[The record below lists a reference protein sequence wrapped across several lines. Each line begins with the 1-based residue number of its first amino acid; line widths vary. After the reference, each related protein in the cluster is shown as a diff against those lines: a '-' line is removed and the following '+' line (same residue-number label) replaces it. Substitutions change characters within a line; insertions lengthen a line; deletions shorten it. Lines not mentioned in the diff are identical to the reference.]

1 MKKLLIP
8 LVVMAL
14 FSCQGKKPPETLFS
28 PVKVTPASGRK
39 VGLALGGGSSRGFSQ
54 VGVLKVLEEEKI
66 PVCCIAGSSSGALI
80 GALYCDA
87 GGLDDIERITSRFRV
102 SELVDYNI
110 FRLIRGR
117 WLIKGERMERFLRQN
132 LRHKNIEDLPIPLGV
147 VATEM
152 KSGDRAVFRSGS
164 IETAVRASCA
174 IPGLFQP
181 VKIGDGVYIDG
192 GMSDPVPVGLAREM
206 GADVVIAV
214 VIPDDLP
221 EELPKS
227 ALKSIKY
234 SLTVLFSKMTEHM
247 VKDADVV
254 IRPQC
259 GITRFDDISRRREM
273 ILAGEKAARE
283 AMPKIRKLLKPQD
296 EAAEAGPAL

>member
-1 MKKLLIP
+1 MKKWQILLVL
-8 LVVMAL
+8 LVL
-14 FSCQGKKPPETLFS
+14 ISCQAKKPPETIFA
-28 PVKVTPASGRK
+28 PVKLTPVTGKK

-54 VGVLKVLEEEKI
+54 IGVIKVLEEEGI
-66 PVCCIAGSSSGALI
+66 PIYCVAGSSSGALI

-87 GGLDDIERITSRFRV
+87 GGLDDIERITSEVKV
-102 SELVDYNI
+102 SELIDYNI

-117 WLIKGERMERFLRQN
+117 WLIKGERLERFLRRN
-132 LRHKNIEDLPIPLGV
+132 LKHKNIEDLPIPLGV

-152 KSGDRAVFRSGS
+152 SSGDRAVFRSGS
-164 IETAVRASCA
+164 IEAAVRASCA

-181 VKIGDGVYIDG
+181 VRIGEKVYIDG
-192 GMSDPVPVGLAREM
+192 GMSDPVPVALAREM
-206 GADVVIAV
+206 GADAVIAV

-247 VKDADVV
+247 VKEADVI
-254 IRPQC
+254 IRPEC

-283 AMPKIRKLLKPQD
+283 AMPKIREILEKQP
-296 EAAEAGPAL
+296 

>member
-1 MKKLLIP
+1 MKKLLVP
-8 LVVMAL
+8 LIALIL
-14 FSCQGKKPPETLFS
+14 FSCQAKKPPETLFA
-28 PVKVTPASGRK
+28 PVKLTPVAGKK

-66 PVCCIAGSSSGALI
+66 HVFCIAGSSSGALI

-87 GGLDDIERITSRFRV
+87 GGLDDIERITSEVKV
-102 SELVDYNI
+102 SELIDYNI
-110 FRLIRGR
+110 FRLLRGR
-117 WLIKGERMERFLRQN
+117 WLIKGERMERFLRRN
-132 LRHKNIEDLPIPLGV
+132 LRHKNIEDLPIPLGI

-181 VKIGDGVYIDG
+181 VRIGEKVYIDG

-206 GADVVIAV
+206 GAEAVIAV

-221 EELPKS
+221 EELPRS

-234 SLTVLFSKMTEHM
+234 SLTILFSKMTEHM
-247 VKDADVV
+247 VKDADVI
-254 IRPQC
+254 IRPGC

-273 ILAGEKAARE
+273 IMAGENAARE
-283 AMPKIRKLLKPQD
+283 AMPKIRELLKR
-296 EAAEAGPAL
+296 

>member
-1 MKKLLIP
+1 MKKWQILFVFLVLL
-8 LVVMAL
+8 
-14 FSCQGKKPPETLFS
+14 SCQGKIPPETIFT
-28 PVKVTPASGRK
+28 PVRVTQVTGRK
-39 VGLALGGGSSRGFSQ
+39 VGIALGGGSSRGFSQ
-54 VGVLKVLEEEKI
+54 VGVLKVLEEERI
-66 PVCCIAGSSSGALI
+66 PVFCIAGSSSGALI

-87 GGLDDIERITSRFRV
+87 GGLDDIERITSRVKV

-117 WLIKGERMERFLRQN
+117 WLIKGERMERFLRRN
-132 LRHKNIEDLPIPLGV
+132 LRHKNIEDLPIPLGI

-181 VKIGDGVYIDG
+181 VKIDDNVYIDG
-192 GMSDPVPVGLAREM
+192 GMSDPVPVALAREM

-221 EELPKS
+221 EELPRS

-247 VKDADVV
+247 VKDADV
-254 IRPQC
+254 IIKPEC

-273 ILAGEKAARE
+273 ILAGENAARE
-283 AMPKIRKLLKPQD
+283 AMPRIRELLGLRSQD
-296 EAAEAGPAL
+296 PDY